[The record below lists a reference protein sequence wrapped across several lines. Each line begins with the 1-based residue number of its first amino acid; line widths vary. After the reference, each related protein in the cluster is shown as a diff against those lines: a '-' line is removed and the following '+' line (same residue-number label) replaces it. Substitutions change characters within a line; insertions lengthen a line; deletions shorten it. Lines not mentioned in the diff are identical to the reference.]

1 MGQHS
6 PFAEH
11 SAGLVRGLARALVEE
26 RDEAALVDRVRTI
39 ARQLLEA
46 TDDPAAVTVADPHPQ
61 TTSFAQDLTP
71 ITSAIN
77 PLAPPLSIRQED
89 GQSVS
94 DTRLPPQYV
103 GPPGRVHGGI
113 VALMLDQVLGNA
125 AHASGLPPSYTR
137 ELTITYNEA
146 TPLDAPV
153 RVVGR
158 IDRVDGRKRFLSG
171 EVLVDGRVAASAT
184 GVWISPREAQPGYGQ
199 SITKDA
205 AQV

>member
-1 MGQHS
+1 L
-6 PFAEH
+6 A
-11 SAGLVRGLARALVEE
+11 RGLARALVEE

-94 DTRLPPQYV
+94 DTQLPPQYV

-125 AHASGLPPSYTR
+125 AHASGLPSSYTR

-158 IDRVDGRKRFLSG
+158 VDRVDGRKRFLSG
-171 EVLVDGRVAASAT
+171 EVLVDGRVAAAAT
-184 GVWISPREAQPGYGQ
+184 GVWISPREAQPEYGQ
-199 SITKDA
+199 QSAKDA

>member
-11 SAGLVRGLARALVEE
+11 SAGLARELARALVEE
-26 RDEAALVDRVRTI
+26 RDEAVLTDRVRTI
-39 ARQLLEA
+39 AHQLLEA
-46 TDDPAAVTVADPHPQ
+46 TDDPAAVTVRDPHPQ

-89 GQSVS
+89 GGSVA
-94 DTRLPPQYV
+94 DTQLPPQYV

-113 VALMLDQVLGNA
+113 IALMLDQVLGNA
-125 AHASGLPPSYTR
+125 AHASGLPPAYTR

-146 TPLDAPV
+146 TPLDAPI
-153 RVVGR
+153 RVTGR
-158 IDRVDGRKRFLSG
+158 VDRVEGRKRFLSG
-171 EVLVDGRVAASAT
+171 EILVDGRVSASAS
-184 GVWISPREAQPGYGQ
+184 GVWISPREAQPDYGQ
-199 SITKDA
+199 EAREQSA
-205 AQV
+205 RV

>member
-11 SAGLVRGLARALVEE
+11 SAGLARGLARALVEE

-39 ARQLLEA
+39 ARHLLEA

-94 DTRLPPQYV
+94 DTHLPPQYV

-113 VALMLDQVLGNA
+113 IALMLDQVLGNA

-158 IDRVDGRKRFLSG
+158 VDRVDGRKRFLSG

-199 SITKDA
+199 QAPKDA
-205 AQV
+205 EQV